1 MSPRYS
7 PGQILLASL
16 VFSSQVGTKKRPVLV
31 IHDAGDDDLLV
42 APVTSHVG
50 RTQNDVFLNGWRAV
64 GLRLP
69 SFVRLEKL
77 ATVKKTAVVRTLG
90 TLEADDRQQLKA
102 ALQRIT
108 ATVLSA
114 W

>member
-16 VFSSQVGTKKRPVLV
+16 VFSSQLGTKKRPVLV
-31 IHDAGDDDLLV
+31 IHDGADNDLLV
-42 APVTSHVG
+42 AAVTSHAG
-50 RTQNDVFLNGWRAV
+50 RSQHDVILTGWQEA

-69 SFVRLEKL
+69 SVVRVEKL
-77 ATVKKTAVVRTLG
+77 ATIQKTAVVRPLG
-90 TLEADDRQQLKA
+90 MLTMADREQVRL
-102 ALQRIT
+102 ALQRLT
-108 ATVLSA
+108 GTVLSA

>member
-1 MSPRYS
+1 VSPRYS

-16 VFSSQVGTKKRPVLV
+16 VFSSQLGTKNRPVLV

-42 APVTSHVG
+42 APITSHVG
-50 RTQNDVFLNGWRAV
+50 RSQSDVFLNGWQAA

-69 SFVRLEKL
+69 SVVRLEKL
-77 ATVKKTAVVRTLG
+77 ATLQRTAVVRILG
-90 TLEADDRQQLKA
+90 TIAAGDRQQVKS
-102 ALQRIT
+102 ALQRVT
-108 ATVLSA
+108 ATVLSD